1 MVNDGSKIVTNSYS
15 MKERNTNIEILRLIL
30 MIAIFGGHILV
41 HGYDFKNIESMQCLG
56 GGG

>member
-30 MIAIFGGHILV
+30 MIAILGGHILAQA
-41 HGYDFKNIESMQCLG
+41 YDFNNIQSMPCLG
-56 GGG
+56 GG